1 MPSDPFIEEK
11 ETLMPRRQRRFAMA
25 RLRLLPGERELVR
38 LRPSPGAWLGRHLLA
53 IAWAAWGAALLW
65 APRLADQGLWAKAGL
80 AFLAPA
86 VVSVA
91 LFLPGRKYLRLG
103 LSVLTAASC
112 ALVAV
117 SQREAAISGALAL
130 SGLMAF
136 LLTETDRRL
145 RTYHLTNLRI
155 LHHGGL
161 WEREGWTVHYD
172 AVLDVDARQSP
183 FGRLLGYGNLE
194 PVLHTP
200 KKVAAPTKRRKVA
213 VPAMS
218 DIDMTATPRMRGVGP
233 FKRVRHLVACF
244 IQDATATEY
253 LRAEQD
259 TPRRVADAIRAL
271 GGANVLRR

>member
-1 MPSDPFIEEK
+1 
-11 ETLMPRRQRRFAMA
+11 MA
-25 RLRLLPGERELVR
+25 RMRLLPGERELVR
-38 LRPSPGAWLGRHLLA
+38 LRPSPGAWLGRFLLA
-53 IAWAAWGAALLW
+53 LAWAAWGAALLW
-65 APRLADQGLWAKAGL
+65 VPALEAQGLWQKAML
-80 AFLAPA
+80 AFAVPA
-86 VVSVA
+86 AVCVA
-91 LFLPGRKYLRLG
+91 FFLPRRRYMRLG
-103 LSVLTAASC
+103 LGVLTAASC
-112 ALVAV
+112 ALVAL
-117 SQREAAISGALAL
+117 SERDAAISGALAL

-183 FGRLLGYGNLE
+183 FGRMLGYGNLE

-200 KKVAAPTKRRKVA
+200 KKVAAPTKRRKIA

-218 DIDMTATPRMRGVGP
+218 DVDMTAKPRLRGVGP
-233 FKRVRHLVACF
+233 FRRVRHLVACF

-253 LRAEQD
+253 LRVEQD
-259 TPRRVADAIRAL
+259 TPRKVAEAIRAL